1 MWTVYFKELLELLRD
16 RKTFIFTLLLP
27 IVAMPMIFGGLAY
40 LSSTIFKKAQHK
52 ELSYAVFGKEHAPGL
67 SERFKREKGLR
78 EVSMAN
84 EGAIKAAIDSDRITF
99 AIVIPAGFEEAMAA
113 HRQARVTLHYNNA
126 VALDMTH
133 KRVAAVIETHN
144 RALREQALSAMNM
157 SQAELRFAL
166 NPIELEELSTAGTR
180 ERVGSLVGGFLP
192 YILLMVCLM
201 AAMYPAIDL
210 GAGEKERGTLE
221 TLLLAPISR
230 TALVLAK
237 FLVLFT
243 VGLTS
248 ALLMVAS
255 MGLLLAVFGGSLEGG
270 LAQMVRAIGARDL
283 AMVAL
288 MLVPTAAIF
297 ASILLSISIYAK
309 SYKEASGM
317 ISPLMML
324 LIVPIVVAMMPGVEL
339 NWFWSMVP
347 LTNVSLAMK
356 ELVKGTMD
364 YRMFSAILLSTTL
377 IAGALLAWCRW
388 WFNREDVL
396 FRN

>member
-1 MWTVYFKELLELLRD
+1 MWTVYLKELLELVRD
-16 RKTFIFTLLLP
+16 RKTFIFTVLVP
-27 IVAMPMIFGGLAY
+27 IIAMPLIFGGLGY
-40 LSSTIFKKAQHK
+40 LSSKMFKKAQHK
-52 ELSYAVFGKEHAPGL
+52 ELSYAIFGKANAPQL
-67 SERFKREKGLR
+67 SERFAREKGLR
-78 EVSMAN
+78 EVELASAD
-84 EGAIKAAIDSDRITF
+84 GIKNAIDHERIHF
-99 AIVIPAGFEEAMAA
+99 ALVIPPGFDERMLA
-113 HRQARVTLHYNNA
+113 HQQANVELHYNNA
-126 VALDMTH
+126 VAMDMTR
-133 KRVAAVIETHN
+133 KRVTAVIDAHN
-144 RALREQALSAMNM
+144 GALRARALSALKM
-157 SQAELRFAL
+157 SRAELNFAL
-166 NPIELEELSTAGTR
+166 NPIRLEEISTADTR
-180 ERVGSLVGGFLP
+180 ERVGALVGGALP

-221 TLLLAPISR
+221 TLLLAPIPR
-230 TALVLAK
+230 TSLVLAK

-255 MGLLLAVFGGSLEGG
+255 MGSLLAVFGASLEGG
-270 LAQMVRAIGARDL
+270 LAQMVRAIGFADL

-309 SYKEASGM
+309 TYKEASGM

-324 LIVPIVVAMMPGVEL
+324 LIVPIIVAMLPGVEL

-364 YRMFSAILLSTTL
+364 YRMFAAILLSTTL

-388 WFNREDVL
+388 WFNREEVL

>member
-1 MWTVYFKELLELLRD
+1 MWTVYFKELLELVRD
-16 RKTFIFTLLLP
+16 KKTFIFTVLVP
-27 IVAMPMIFGGLAY
+27 IVAMPLIFGGLGY
-40 LSSTIFKKAQHK
+40 LTSTMFKKSEHA
-52 ELSYAVFGKEHAPGL
+52 ELTYAVFGKEHAPQL
-67 SERFKREKGLR
+67 SERFAREKGFR
-78 EVSMAN
+78 EVPVSDPAL
-84 EGAIKAAIDSDRITF
+84 IKQAIDQEKIKF
-99 AIVIPAGFEEAMAA
+99 ALVIPPGFEQSLDR
-113 HRQARVTLHYNNA
+113 HRQVAVALHYNNA
-126 VALDMTH
+126 VAVDLTR
-133 KRVAAVIETHN
+133 KRVTAVIDAHN
-144 RALREQALSAMNM
+144 GALREAALSALNM
-157 SQAELRFAL
+157 SKAELRYAL
-166 NPIELEELSTAGTR
+166 NPIKLEEHSTAGNR
-180 ERVGSLVGGFLP
+180 ERMGAVVGGFLP

-221 TLLLAPISR
+221 TLLLAPIPR
-230 TALVLAK
+230 TQLVLAK

-255 MGLLLAVFGGSLEGG
+255 MGVVLSLFGDALGG
-270 LAQMVRAIGARDL
+270 QVTQMVRAMGLLDL
-283 AMVAL
+283 FMVAL

-297 ASILLSISIYAK
+297 AAILLSISIYAK
-309 SYKEASGM
+309 SYKEAAGM

-324 LIVPIVVAMMPGVEL
+324 ILVPIVVAMLPGVEL

-364 YRMFSAILLSTTL
+364 YRMFFVILLSTTL
-377 IAGALLAWCRW
+377 IAGLLLAWCRW
-388 WFNREDVL
+388 WFTREEVL

>member
-1 MWTVYFKELLELLRD
+1 MWTVYLKELLELLRD

-27 IVAMPMIFGGLAY
+27 IVAMPMIFGGLGY

-52 ELSYAVFGKEHAPGL
+52 ELSYALFGKDNAPGL
-67 SERFKREKGLR
+67 SERFAREKGLR
-78 EVSMAN
+78 EVPLAN
-84 EGAIKAAIDSDRITF
+84 QDAIKAAIDNDRITF
-99 AIVIPAGFEEAMAA
+99 AIVIPDGFEEAMAA

-133 KRVAAVIETHN
+133 KRVAAVIDAHN
-144 RALREQALSAMNM
+144 GALREQALSAMNM
-157 SQAELRFAL
+157 SRAELRFAL

-180 ERVGSLVGGFLP
+180 ERMGALVGGFLP

-221 TLLLAPISR
+221 TLLLAPIAR
-230 TALVLAK
+230 TSLVLAK

-255 MGLLLAVFGGSLEGG
+255 MGLLLALFGGSLEGG

-324 LIVPIVVAMMPGVEL
+324 LIVPIVVAMLPGVEL

-396 FRN
+396 FRS

>member
-1 MWTVYFKELLELLRD
+1 MWTVYLKEMLELLRD
-16 RKTFIFTLLLP
+16 RKTFIFTVLVP
-27 IVAMPMIFGGLAY
+27 IVAMPIIFGGFGY
-40 LSSTIFKKAQHK
+40 LTSTMFKKSEHA
-52 ELSYAVFGKEHAPGL
+52 ELPYAVFGKANAPEL
-67 SERFKREKGLR
+67 SARFAREKGFR
-78 EVSMAN
+78 EVALADPQ
-84 EGAIKAAIDSDRITF
+84 AIKDAIDRDLIKF
-99 AIVIPAGFEEAMAA
+99 ALVIPPGVDAALDA
-113 HRQARVTLHYNNA
+113 HRQAGVALHYNNA
-126 VALDMTH
+126 VAVDLTR
-133 KRVAAVIETHN
+133 KRVTAVIDEHN
-144 RALREQALSAMNM
+144 AALRETALSAMKM
-157 SQAELRFAL
+157 SQAELRYVL
-166 NPIELEELSTAGTR
+166 NPIRLEEISTAGTR
-180 ERVGSLVGGFLP
+180 DRMGAVVGGFLP

-221 TLLLAPISR
+221 TLLLAPIPR
-230 TALVLAK
+230 TQLVLAK

-255 MGLLLAVFGGSLEGG
+255 MGLLLGVFGDRVEGG
-270 LAQMVRAIGARDL
+270 LATMVRSIGARDL
-283 AMVAL
+283 LMVAL

-309 SYKEASGM
+309 SYKEAAGM

-324 LIVPIVVAMMPGVEL
+324 VIVPIILAMLPGVEL

-364 YRMFSAILLSTTL
+364 YRMFWAILLSTTL

-388 WFNREDVL
+388 WFTREVVL

>member
-1 MWTVYFKELLELLRD
+1 MWTVYLKEMLELLRD
-16 RKTFIFTLLLP
+16 RKTFIFTVLVP
-27 IVAMPMIFGGLAY
+27 IVAMPLIFGGFGY
-40 LSSTIFKKAQHK
+40 LTSTMFKKSEHA
-52 ELSYAVFGKEHAPGL
+52 ELPYAVFGKANAPQL
-67 SERFKREKGLR
+67 AERFARETGFR
-78 EVSMAN
+78 EVSLADPQ
-84 EGAIKAAIDSDRITF
+84 AIKDAIDRDLIKF
-99 AIVIPAGFEEAMAA
+99 ALVIPPGFDTALDA
-113 HRQARVTLHYNNA
+113 HRQAGVALHYNNA
-126 VALDMTH
+126 VAVDLTR
-133 KRVAAVIETHN
+133 KRVTAVIDDHN
-144 RALREQALSAMNM
+144 AALRETALSAMKM
-157 SQAELRFAL
+157 SKAELRYVL
-166 NPIELEELSTAGTR
+166 NPIRLEEISTAGTR
-180 ERVGSLVGGFLP
+180 ERMGAVVGGFLP

-221 TLLLAPISR
+221 TLLLAPIPR
-230 TALVLAK
+230 TQLVLAK

-255 MGLLLAVFGGSLEGG
+255 MGLLLSVFGERLEGG
-270 LAQMVRAIGARDL
+270 LAMMVRAIGARDL
-283 AMVAL
+283 FMVAL

-309 SYKEASGM
+309 SYKEAAGM

-324 LIVPIVVAMMPGVEL
+324 VIVPIILAMLPGVEL

-364 YRMFSAILLSTTL
+364 YRMFWAILLSTSL

-388 WFNREDVL
+388 WFTREVVL

>member
-52 ELSYAVFGKEHAPGL
+52 ELTYAVFGKEYAPGL

-78 EVSMAN
+78 EVPLAN
-84 EGAIKAAIDSDRITF
+84 EGAIKPAIDSDRITF

-388 WFNREDVL
+388 WFKREDVL

>member
-1 MWTVYFKELLELLRD
+1 MWTVYFKELLELARD
-16 RKTFIFTLLLP
+16 KKTFIFTVLVP
-27 IVAMPMIFGGLAY
+27 IVAMPLIFGGLGY
-40 LSSTIFKKAQHK
+40 LTSTMFKKSEHA
-52 ELSYAVFGKEHAPGL
+52 ELTYAVFGKEHAPRL
-67 SERFKREKGLR
+67 SERFAHEKGFR
-78 EVSMAN
+78 EVAVADA
-84 EGAIKAAIDSDRITF
+84 GLIKQAIDDEKIKF
-99 AIVIPAGFEEAMAA
+99 ALVIPPGFEESLVR
-113 HRQARVTLHYNNA
+113 HRQVGVALHYNNA
-126 VALDMTH
+126 VAVDLTR
-133 KRVAAVIETHN
+133 KRVTAVIDAHN
-144 RALREQALSAMNM
+144 GALREAALSAMNM
-157 SQAELRFAL
+157 SKAELRFAL
-166 NPIELEELSTAGTR
+166 NPIKLEEHSTAGSR
-180 ERVGSLVGGFLP
+180 ERMGAVVGGFLP

-221 TLLLAPISR
+221 TLLLAPIPR
-230 TALVLAK
+230 TGLVLAK

-255 MGLLLAVFGGSLEGG
+255 MGVVLALFGNALGG
-270 LAQMVRAIGARDL
+270 QVTQMVRAMGVLDL
-283 AMVAL
+283 FMVAL

-297 ASILLSISIYAK
+297 AAILLSISIYAK
-309 SYKEASGM
+309 SYKEAAGM

-324 LIVPIVVAMMPGVEL
+324 ILVPIVVAMLPGVEL

-364 YRMFSAILLSTTL
+364 YRMFLAILLSTTL
-377 IAGALLAWCRW
+377 IAGLLLAWCRW
-388 WFNREDVL
+388 WFTREEVL

>member
-1 MWTVYFKELLELLRD
+1 MWIVYFKEMLELLRD
-16 RKTFIFTLLLP
+16 RKTFIFTVLVP
-27 IVAMPMIFGGLAY
+27 IVAMPLIFAGFGY
-40 LSSTIFKKAQHK
+40 LTSTMFKKSEHA
-52 ELSYAVFGKEHAPGL
+52 ELTYAVFGKANAPQL
-67 SERFKREKGLR
+67 SERFAREKGFR
-78 EVSMAN
+78 EVALADPQ
-84 EGAIKAAIDSDRITF
+84 AIKQAIDKDLIKF
-99 AIVIPAGFEEAMAA
+99 ALVIPPGFEQALEA
-113 HRQARVTLHYNNA
+113 HHQAEVALHYNNA
-126 VALDMTH
+126 VAVDLTR
-133 KRVAAVIETHN
+133 KRVTAVIDQHN
-144 RALREQALSAMNM
+144 AALREAALSAMKM
-157 SQAELRFAL
+157 SKAELRYAL
-166 NPIELEELSTAGTR
+166 NPIRLEEISTAGNR
-180 ERVGSLVGGFLP
+180 ERMGAVVGGFVP

-221 TLLLAPISR
+221 TLLLAPIPR
-230 TALVLAK
+230 TQLVLAK

-255 MGLLLAVFGGSLEGG
+255 MGALLTLFGGHVEGG
-270 LAQMVRAIGARDL
+270 LAMMVRAIGARDL

-309 SYKEASGM
+309 SYKEAAGM

-324 LIVPIVVAMMPGVEL
+324 VIVPIVLAMLPGVEL
-339 NWFWSMVP
+339 NWFWSMIP

-364 YRMFSAILLSTTL
+364 YRMFFAILLSTTL

-388 WFNREDVL
+388 WFTREVIL

>member
-1 MWTVYFKELLELLRD
+1 MWTVYFKEMLELLRD
-16 RKTFIFTLLLP
+16 KKTFIFTVLVP
-27 IVAMPMIFGGLAY
+27 IVAMPLIFGGFGY
-40 LSSTIFKKAQHK
+40 LTSTMFKKSERA
-52 ELSYAVFGKEHAPGL
+52 ELTYAIFGKDNAPQL
-67 SERFKREKGLR
+67 VQRFAREKGFR
-78 EVSMAN
+78 EVALADPD
-84 EGAIKAAIDSDRITF
+84 AIKAAIAHDRIKF
-99 AIVIPAGFEEAMAA
+99 ALVIPAGFGEALEG
-113 HRQARVTLHYNNA
+113 HRQAGVVLHYNNA
-126 VALDMTH
+126 VAVDLTR
-133 KRVAAVIETHN
+133 KRVTAVIDEHN
-144 RALREQALSAMNM
+144 AALRETALSAMKM
-157 SQAELRFAL
+157 SKAELRYVL
-166 NPIELEELSTAGTR
+166 NPIRLEEISTAGTR
-180 ERVGSLVGGFLP
+180 ERMGAVVGGFLP

-221 TLLLAPISR
+221 TLLLAPIPR
-230 TALVLAK
+230 TRIVLAK

-255 MGLLLAVFGGSLEGG
+255 MGLLLTLFGNRFEGG

-309 SYKEASGM
+309 SYKEATGM

-324 LIVPIVVAMMPGVEL
+324 VIVPIVLAMLPGVEL

-364 YRMFSAILLSTTL
+364 YRMFFAILLSTTL

-388 WFNREDVL
+388 WFTREVVL

>member
-1 MWTVYFKELLELLRD
+1 
-16 RKTFIFTLLLP
+16 
-27 IVAMPMIFGGLAY
+27 
-40 LSSTIFKKAQHK
+40 
-52 ELSYAVFGKEHAPGL
+52 
-67 SERFKREKGLR
+67 
-78 EVSMAN
+78 
-84 EGAIKAAIDSDRITF
+84 
-99 AIVIPAGFEEAMAA
+99 
-113 HRQARVTLHYNNA
+113 
-126 VALDMTH
+126 
-133 KRVAAVIETHN
+133 
-144 RALREQALSAMNM
+144 
-157 SQAELRFAL
+157 
-166 NPIELEELSTAGTR
+166 
-180 ERVGSLVGGFLP
+180 
-192 YILLMVCLM
+192 
-201 AAMYPAIDL
+201 MYPAIDL

-221 TLLLAPISR
+221 TLLLAPIPR
-230 TALVLAK
+230 TRIVLAK

-255 MGLLLAVFGGSLEGG
+255 MGLLLTLFGNRFEGG

-309 SYKEASGM
+309 SYKEATGM

-324 LIVPIVVAMMPGVEL
+324 VIVPIVLAMLPGVEL

-364 YRMFSAILLSTTL
+364 YRMFFAILLSTTL

-388 WFNREDVL
+388 WFTREVVL

>member
-1 MWTVYFKELLELLRD
+1 MWTVYFKEMLELIRD
-16 RKTFIFTLLLP
+16 KKTFIFTVLVP
-27 IVAMPMIFGGLAY
+27 IVAMPLIFAGFGY
-40 LSSTIFKKAQHK
+40 LTSSLFKKSEHA
-52 ELSYAVFGKEHAPGL
+52 ELTYAVFGRANAPL
-67 SERFKREKGLR
+67 LAERFAREKGFR
-78 EVSMAN
+78 EVTLAS
-84 EGAIKAAIDSDRITF
+84 EDQIKAAIDKDKIKF
-99 AIVIPAGFEEAMAA
+99 ALVFPPGLADTLAA
-113 HRQARVTLHYNNA
+113 HQQASVTLHYNNA
-126 VALDMTH
+126 VAVDLTR
-133 KRVAAVIETHN
+133 KRVASVIDEHN
-144 RALREQALSAMNM
+144 AALRETALSALKM
-157 SQAELRFAL
+157 SKAELRFAL
-166 NPIELEELSTAGTR
+166 NPIRLEQISTAGNR
-180 ERVGSLVGGFLP
+180 ERMGAVFGGFLP

-221 TLLLAPISR
+221 TLLLAPIPR
-230 TALVLAK
+230 TQLVLAK

-248 ALLMVAS
+248 ALLMVMS
-255 MGLLLAVFGGSLEGG
+255 MGALLLLFGQHLEGA
-270 LAQMVRAIGARDL
+270 LAQMVRAIGVLDL

-309 SYKEASGM
+309 SYKEAAGM

-324 LIVPIVVAMMPGVEL
+324 VIVPIIVAMLPGVEL

-364 YRMFSAILLSTTL
+364 YRMFFAILLSTSV

-388 WFNREDVL
+388 WFTREQVL

>member
-1 MWTVYFKELLELLRD
+1 MWTVYFKELLELVRD
-16 RKTFIFTLLLP
+16 RKTFIFTVLVP
-27 IVAMPMIFGGLAY
+27 IIAMPLIFGGLGY
-40 LSSTIFKKAQHK
+40 LSSKMFKKAQHK
-52 ELSYAVFGKEHAPGL
+52 ELSYAIFGKAYAPQL
-67 SERFKREKGLR
+67 SERFTHEKGLR
-78 EVSMAN
+78 EVPLDN
-84 EGAIKAAIDSDRITF
+84 VEGIKAAIDADRIHF
-99 AIVIPAGFEEAMAA
+99 ALVIPADFDEKLGA
-113 HRQARVTLHYNNA
+113 HQQASVELHYNNA
-126 VALDMTH
+126 VAVDMTR
-133 KRVAAVIETHN
+133 KRVTAVIDAHN
-144 RALREQALSAMNM
+144 GALRARALSALKM
-157 SQAELRFAL
+157 SRAELQFAL
-166 NPIELEELSTAGTR
+166 NPIRLEEVSTADTR
-180 ERVGSLVGGFLP
+180 ERMGALVGGVLP

-221 TLLLAPISR
+221 TLLLAPIPR
-230 TALVLAK
+230 TQLVLAK

-255 MGLLLAVFGGSLEGG
+255 MGLLLGLFGASLEGG
-270 LAQMVRAIGARDL
+270 LAQMVRAIGLLDL
-283 AMVAL
+283 FMVAL

-324 LIVPIVVAMMPGVEL
+324 LIVPIILAMLPGVEL

-364 YRMFSAILLSTTL
+364 YRMFAAILLSTTL

>member
-27 IVAMPMIFGGLAY
+27 IIAMPMIFGGLGY

-52 ELSYAVFGKEHAPGL
+52 ELTYAVFGKDHAPGL

-78 EVSMAN
+78 EVPLAD
-84 EGAIKAAIDSDRITF
+84 EGAIRAAIDTDRITF
-99 AIVIPAGFEEAMAA
+99 AIVIPAGFEDAMAA

-133 KRVAAVIETHN
+133 KRVAAVIEAHN

-180 ERVGSLVGGFLP
+180 ERVGALVGGFLP

-255 MGLLLAVFGGSLEGG
+255 MGLLLAVFGGSFEGG

-324 LIVPIVVAMMPGVEL
+324 LIVPIVVAMLPGVEL

-396 FRN
+396 FRS

>member
-1 MWTVYFKELLELLRD
+1 MWTVYLKEMLELLRD
-16 RKTFIFTLLLP
+16 RKTFIFTVLVP
-27 IVAMPMIFGGLAY
+27 IVAMPLIFAGFGYLTSSMFKRSELA
-40 LSSTIFKKAQHK
+40 
-52 ELSYAVFGKEHAPGL
+52 ELSYAVFGKHNAPDL
-67 SERFKREKGLR
+67 SARFAREKGFR
-78 EVSMAN
+78 EVALADP
-84 EGAIKAAIDSDRITF
+84 GAIKAAIDDDRIKF
-99 AIVIPAGFEEAMAA
+99 ALVIPDGFDRTLTA
-113 HRQARVTLHYNNA
+113 HRQAEVVLHYNNA
-126 VALDMTH
+126 VAVDITK
-133 KRVAAVIETHN
+133 KRVNAVIDAHN
-144 RALREQALSAMNM
+144 AALREAALSAIRM
-157 SQAELRFAL
+157 SKAELRYVL
-166 NPIELEELSTAGTR
+166 NPIRLDEISTAGTR
-180 ERVGSLVGGFLP
+180 ERMGAVVGGFLP

-221 TLLLAPISR
+221 TLLLAPIPR
-230 TALVLAK
+230 TQIVLAK

-243 VGLTS
+243 VGLCS

-255 MGLLLAVFGGSLEGG
+255 MGLVMSLFGSRFEGG
-270 LAQMVRAIGARDL
+270 LAQMVRAVGALDL

-297 ASILLSISIYAK
+297 ASILLAISIYAK
-309 SYKEASGM
+309 SYKEAAGM

-324 LIVPIVVAMMPGVEL
+324 VIVPIVVAMLPGVEL

-364 YRMFSAILLSTTL
+364 YRMFAAILLSTTL

-388 WFNREDVL
+388 WFTREVVL

>member
-1 MWTVYFKELLELLRD
+1 MWTVYLKELLELVRD
-16 RKTFIFTLLLP
+16 RKTFIFTVLVP
-27 IVAMPMIFGGLAY
+27 IVAMPLIFGGLGY
-40 LSSTIFKKAQHK
+40 LSTKMFKKAQHK
-52 ELSYAVFGKEHAPGL
+52 ELSYAIFGKANAPEL
-67 SERFKREKGLR
+67 SLRFAREKGLR
-78 EVSMAN
+78 EVPLASPD
-84 EGAIKAAIDSDRITF
+84 AIKAAIDGDRIHF
-99 AIVIPAGFEEAMAA
+99 ALIIPDGFDEHLLA
-113 HRQARVTLHYNNA
+113 HRQAEVELHYNNA
-126 VALDMTH
+126 VAVDMTRR
-133 KRVAAVIETHN
+133 RVTAVIDAHN
-144 RALREQALSAMNM
+144 GALRAQALSALKM
-157 SQAELRFAL
+157 SRAELNFAL
-166 NPIELEELSTAGTR
+166 NPIRLEEVSTADTR
-180 ERVGSLVGGFLP
+180 ERVGALVGGMLP

-221 TLLLAPISR
+221 TLLLAPIPR
-230 TALVLAK
+230 TSLVLAK

-255 MGLLLAVFGGSLEGG
+255 MGLLLALFGASLEGG
-270 LAQMVRAIGARDL
+270 LAQMVRAIGMADL

-309 SYKEASGM
+309 TYKEASGM

-324 LIVPIVVAMMPGVEL
+324 LIVPIILAMLPGVEL

-364 YRMFSAILLSTTL
+364 YRMFAAILLSTTL

-388 WFNREDVL
+388 WFNREEVL

>member
-1 MWTVYFKELLELLRD
+1 MWIVYLKEMLELARD
-16 RKTFIFTLLLP
+16 RKTFIFTVLIP
-27 IVAMPMIFGGLAY
+27 IVAMPLIFGGLGY
-40 LSSTIFKKAQHK
+40 LSTSMFRSAQQAELTYAIFGQ
-52 ELSYAVFGKEHAPGL
+52 EHAPL
-67 SERFKREKGLR
+67 LAQRFASDKGLR
-78 EVSMAN
+78 EVALADA
-84 EGAIKAAIDSDRITF
+84 GAIRQAIADERIKFALVIPPGFDAALAQRRQAAI
-99 AIVIPAGFEEAMAA
+99 
-113 HRQARVTLHYNNA
+113 TLHHNNA
-126 VALDMTH
+126 VAFDVTRH
-133 KRVAAVIETHN
+133 RVAALIEAHN
-144 RALREQALSAMNM
+144 GELREAALSALKL
-157 SQAELRFAL
+157 SKAELGYAL
-166 NPIELEELSTAGTR
+166 NPIRLEEHSTADQR
-180 ERVGSLVGGFLP
+180 ERIGALVGGVLP

-201 AAMYPAIDL
+201 AAMYPSIDL

-221 TLLLAPISR
+221 TLLLAPLPR
-230 TALVLAK
+230 GALVLAK

-255 MGLLLAVFGGSLEGG
+255 MGLLLLVFGPALQGDLSSI
-270 LAQMVRAIGARDL
+270 AASIGALDL

-297 ASILLSISIYAK
+297 AALLLSLSIYAK
-309 SYKEASGM
+309 SYKEATGM

-324 LIVPIVVAMMPGVEL
+324 LIVPIILAMLPGVEL

-356 ELVKGTMD
+356 ELIKGTMD
-364 YRMFSAILLSTTL
+364 YRMFFAILLSTSL

-388 WFNREDVL
+388 WFSREQVL

>member
-52 ELSYAVFGKEHAPGL
+52 ELTYAVFGKEHAPGL

-78 EVSMAN
+78 EVSLAN
-84 EGAIKAAIDSDRITF
+84 EGAIKAAIDTDRITF
-99 AIVIPAGFEEAMAA
+99 AIVIPSGFEDALAA

-133 KRVAAVIETHN
+133 KRVAAVIEAHN
-144 RALREQALSAMNM
+144 GALREQALSAMNM
-157 SQAELRFAL
+157 SRAELRFAL

-180 ERVGSLVGGFLP
+180 ERMGALVGGFLP

-388 WFNREDVL
+388 WFNREEVL
-396 FRN
+396 FRS

>member
-1 MWTVYFKELLELLRD
+1 MWTVYLKEMLELLRD

-27 IVAMPMIFGGLAY
+27 IVAMPLIFGGFGY
-40 LSSTIFKKAQHK
+40 LTSKMFQKSEHAT
-52 ELSYAVFGKEHAPGL
+52 LTYAVFGKQHAPQL
-67 SERFKREKGLR
+67 VARFAHDASFR
-78 EVSMAN
+78 EVPLAH
-84 EGAIKAAIDSDRITF
+84 ERDIKTAIDDDRIKF
-99 AIVIPAGFEEAMAA
+99 ALVIPPGFDAALEAHQQAGVA
-113 HRQARVTLHYNNA
+113 LHYNNA
-126 VALDMTH
+126 VAVDMTR
-133 KRVAAVIETHN
+133 KRVASVIDDHN
-144 RALREQALSAMNM
+144 AALREDALSALKM
-157 SQAELRFAL
+157 SKAELRFAL
-166 NPIELEELSTAGTR
+166 NPVRLEEISTAGTR
-180 ERVGSLVGGFLP
+180 ERMGAVVGGFLP

-221 TLLLAPISR
+221 TLLLAPIPR
-230 TALVLAK
+230 TALVVAK

-255 MGLLLAVFGGSLEGG
+255 LGFLLTVFGNRFEGG
-270 LAQMVRAIGARDL
+270 LAMMVRSIGAPDL
-283 AMVAL
+283 AMIGL

-297 ASILLSISIYAK
+297 AAILLAISIYAK
-309 SYKEASGM
+309 SYKEAAGM

-324 LIVPIVVAMMPGVEL
+324 VIVPIVVAMLPGVEL

-364 YRMFSAILLSTTL
+364 YRMFWAILLSTSF

-388 WFNREDVL
+388 WFTREQVL